1 KKEEKMY
8 EQQQQHLS
16 DSGFGDDSSW
26 LAADDDLLRL
36 PPHHQSD
43 AAAAAAAT
51 NSGNENLDR
60 RLLKDLVE
68 MVPLIEQFMEH
79 KEKSSFKRRGS
90 MVYTK
95 MPSKESLSR
104 RGRNASQTVPGRKKR
119 DAEGNNNDAV
129 SDPKEVGEN
138 ARALA
143 GAEKDE
149 LTRLREQVSE
159 LQTKLSEKEEVLK
172 SVEISKK
179 NQLNEMQMKLEETR
193 RLVAERDT
201 LIKSM
206 QLQLSDT
213 KIKLADR
220 QAALEKTQWEA
231 KTTGT
236 KAIKLQEQLDAVEG
250 DISSFTRVFE
260 TLAKTESK
268 KQDMDYDA
276 TPYQFDHLPYIDDI
290 DETELRKMEDARLA
304 YVAAVTTAKEREDEE
319 SLAMAA
325 KARAYLQSLAF
336 KY

>member
-1 KKEEKMY
+1 MY
-8 EQQQQHLS
+8 EQQQQQQQQRHFVDLQS

-26 LAADDDLLRL
+26 LAGDDDLRL
-36 PPHHQSD
+36 SPHQS
-43 AAAAAAAT
+43 AA
-51 NSGNENLDR
+51 GNENLDR

-68 MVPLIEQFMEH
+68 MVPLIEQFMEQ

-104 RGRNASQTVPGRKKR
+104 RGRNASQTNPGRKKR
-119 DAEGNNNDAV
+119 EAEGNNDAVNDA
-129 SDPKEVGEN
+129 KEVGEN
-138 ARALA
+138 ATALA

-149 LTRLREQVSE
+149 LTRLREQVND

-172 SVEISKK
+172 SVELSKR
-179 NQLNEMQMKLEETR
+179 NQVNEVQEKLEETK
-193 RLVAERDT
+193 RLVAEKDT

-250 DISSFTRVFE
+250 EISSFACVFE
-260 TLAKTESK
+260 TLAKPESK
-268 KQDMDYDA
+268 KLDRDYDA
-276 TPYQFDHLPYIDDI
+276 TPYQFDHLPYLDDVN
-290 DETELRKMEDARLA
+290 DTELRKMEDARLA

>member
-1 KKEEKMY
+1 MY

-60 RLLKDLVE
+60 GLLKDLVE

-129 SDPKEVGEN
+129 SDAKEVGEN

-236 KAIKLQEQLDAVEG
+236 RAIKLQEQLDSVEG
-250 DISSFTRVFE
+250 DISSFARVFE

>member
-1 KKEEKMY
+1 MY

-43 AAAAAAAT
+43 AGAAAAT

-104 RGRNASQTVPGRKKR
+104 RGRNASQAVPGRKKR
-119 DAEGNNNDAV
+119 DAEGNNDAV
-129 SDPKEVGEN
+129 SDAKEVGEN
-138 ARALA
+138 AA
-143 GAEKDE
+143 GADKDE
-149 LTRLREQVSE
+149 LTRLREQVND

-179 NQLNEMQMKLEETR
+179 NQLNEIQMKLEETR
-193 RLVAERDT
+193 GLVAERDT

-206 QLQLSDT
+206 QIQLSDT

-250 DISSFTRVFE
+250 EMSSFTQVFE

-268 KQDMDYDA
+268 KHDMDYDA
-276 TPYQFDHLPYIDDI
+276 TPYQFDHLPYLDDV
-290 DETELRKMEDARLA
+290 DETELRKMEDARQG

>member
-1 KKEEKMY
+1 MY

-129 SDPKEVGEN
+129 SDAKEVGEN

-179 NQLNEMQMKLEETR
+179 NQLNEIQMKLEETR

-236 KAIKLQEQLDAVEG
+236 RAIKLQEQLDAVEG

>member
-1 KKEEKMY
+1 MY

>member
-1 KKEEKMY
+1 MY
-8 EQQQQHLS
+8 EQQQQQQRHFVDLQS
-16 DSGFGDDSSW
+16 DSGFGDDDSSW
-26 LAADDDLLRL
+26 LAGDDDLRL
-36 PPHHQSD
+36 SPHRS
-43 AAAAAAAT
+43 AAGA

-68 MVPLIEQFMEH
+68 MVPLIEQFMEQ

-119 DAEGNNNDAV
+119 DAEGNNDSVNDA
-129 SDPKEVGEN
+129 KEVGEN
-138 ARALA
+138 AKALA

-149 LTRLREQVSE
+149 LTRLREQVND

-179 NQLNEMQMKLEETR
+179 NQVNKVQEKLDETK
-193 RLVAERDT
+193 RLVAEKDT

-236 KAIKLQEQLDAVEG
+236 KAIKLQEQLDSVEG
-250 DISSFTRVFE
+250 EISSFTRVFE

-268 KQDMDYDA
+268 KEDMDYDA
-276 TPYQFDHLPYIDDI
+276 TPYQFDHLPYIDDV

>member
-1 KKEEKMY
+1 MY
-8 EQQQQHLS
+8 EQQQQQHFVDLQS

-26 LAADDDLLRL
+26 LAGDDDLRL
-36 PPHHQSD
+36 SPHQS
-43 AAAAAAAT
+43 AAGA

-68 MVPLIEQFMEH
+68 MVPLIEQFM
-79 KEKSSFKRRGS
+79 KDKSSFKRRGS

-119 DAEGNNNDAV
+119 DAEGNSDAVNDA
-129 SDPKEVGEN
+129 KEVGDN
-138 ARALA
+138 AKALA

-149 LTRLREQVSE
+149 LTRLREQVND

-172 SVEISKK
+172 SVEISKR
-179 NQLNEMQMKLEETR
+179 NQVNEIQVKLDESK
-193 RLVAERDT
+193 RLVAEKET

-236 KAIKLQEQLDAVEG
+236 KAIKLQEQLDSVEG
-250 DISSFTRVFE
+250 EIASFACVFE
-260 TLAKTESK
+260 TLAKPESK
-268 KQDMDYDA
+268 KLDRDYDP
-276 TPYQFDHLPYIDDI
+276 TPYQFDHLPYLDDV
-290 DETELRKMEDARLA
+290 DDTELRKMEDARLA
-304 YVAAVTTAKEREDEE
+304 YVAAVTTAKQREDEE

>member
-1 KKEEKMY
+1 MY
-8 EQQQQHLS
+8 EQQQHFVDLQS

-26 LAADDDLLRL
+26 LAGDDDLRL
-36 PPHHQSD
+36 SPHQSV
-43 AAAAAAAT
+43 AAT

-90 MVYTK
+90 MIYTK
-95 MPSKESLSR
+95 MPSRESLSR

-119 DAEGNNNDAV
+119 DAEGNNDVVNDTRE
-129 SDPKEVGEN
+129 DGEN
-138 ARALA
+138 AKGLA
-143 GAEKDE
+143 GAEKEE
-149 LTRLREQVSE
+149 LTKLREQVND
-159 LQTKLSEKEEVLK
+159 LQTKLSEKDEVLK
-172 SVEISKK
+172 SMEISKIHV
-179 NQLNEMQMKLEETR
+179 NEIQEKLEETK
-193 RLVAERDT
+193 RLVAEKEM

-213 KIKLADR
+213 KIKLADK

-236 KAIKLQEQLDAVEG
+236 RAIKLQEQLNAVEG
-250 DISSFTRVFE
+250 EISSFARVFE

-268 KQDMDYDA
+268 KLDRDYDA
-276 TPYQFDHLPYIDDI
+276 TPYEFDHLPYLDDV
-290 DETELRKMEDARLA
+290 DESELRKMEEARLA

-319 SLAMAA
+319 SLAIAA

>member
-1 KKEEKMY
+1 MY
-8 EQQQQHLS
+8 EQQQQQRHFVDLQS
-16 DSGFGDDSSW
+16 DSGGFGDDSSW
-26 LAADDDLLRL
+26 LAGDDDLRL
-36 PPHHQSD
+36 PPHQS
-43 AAAAAAAT
+43 AAAT
-51 NSGNENLDR
+51 NSGNGNLDQ

-68 MVPLIEQFMEH
+68 MVPLIEQFMEQ

-119 DAEGNNNDAV
+119 DVEGNSDVVNDT
-129 SDPKEVGEN
+129 KEAGEN
-138 ARALA
+138 AKALG

-149 LTRLREQVSE
+149 LTRLREQVND
-159 LQTKLSEKEEVLK
+159 LQTKLLEKEEVLK
-172 SVEISKK
+172 SVEMSKR
-179 NQLNEMQMKLEETR
+179 NQVNEIQEKLEETR
-193 RLVAERDT
+193 RLVAEKDT

-236 KAIKLQEQLDAVEG
+236 RAVKLQEQLDAVEVE
-250 DISSFTRVFE
+250 ISSFARVFE
-260 TLAKTESK
+260 TLAKPESK
-268 KQDMDYDA
+268 KLDRDYDE
-276 TPYQFDHLPYIDDI
+276 TPYQFDHLPYLDDV

-319 SLAMAA
+319 SLVMAA

>member
-1 KKEEKMY
+1 MY
-8 EQQQQHLS
+8 EQQQQRHFVDLQS

-26 LAADDDLLRL
+26 LAADDDLRL
-36 PPHHQSD
+36 SPHQST
-43 AAAAAAAT
+43 AGA

-68 MVPLIEQFMEH
+68 MLPLVERFMED
-79 KEKSSFKRRGS
+79 KEKSSYKRRGS

-119 DAEGNNNDAV
+119 EAEGNNDAV
-129 SDPKEVGEN
+129 NDTKEVGEN
-138 ARALA
+138 AKALA

-149 LTRLREQVSE
+149 LTRLREQVND
-159 LQTKLSEKEEVLK
+159 LQTKLSEKEEILK
-172 SVEISKK
+172 SVEVSKK
-179 NQLNEMQMKLEETR
+179 NQVNEIQGKLDETR
-193 RLVAERDT
+193 RLVAEKET

-250 DISSFTRVFE
+250 EITSFTRVFE

-268 KQDMDYDA
+268 KHDMDYDA
-276 TPYQFDHLPYIDDI
+276 TPYQFDHLPYLDDV

-304 YVAAVTTAKEREDEE
+304 YVAAVTAAKEREDEE

>member
-1 KKEEKMY
+1 MY
-8 EQQQQHLS
+8 EQQQQQQRHFVDLQS

-26 LAADDDLLRL
+26 LAGDDDLRL
-36 PPHHQSD
+36 SPHQS
-43 AAAAAAAT
+43 AAGA
-51 NSGNENLDR
+51 NSGNNENLDR

-68 MVPLIEQFMEH
+68 MLPLVERFMED
-79 KEKSSFKRRGS
+79 KEKSSYKRRGS

-104 RGRNASQTVPGRKKR
+104 RGRNASQTIPGRKKR
-119 DAEGNNNDAV
+119 ETEGNNDAV
-129 SDPKEVGEN
+129 NDTKEVSEN
-138 ARALA
+138 AKALA

-149 LTRLREQVSE
+149 LTRLRELVND

-172 SVEISKK
+172 SVEVSKK
-179 NQLNEMQMKLEETR
+179 NQVNEIQEKLDETK
-193 RLVAERDT
+193 RLVAEKDT

-250 DISSFTRVFE
+250 EISSFTRVFE

-268 KQDMDYDA
+268 KHDIDYDA
-276 TPYQFDHLPYIDDI
+276 TPYQFDHLPYLDDV

-304 YVAAVTTAKEREDEE
+304 YVAAVTTAKKREDEE

>member
-1 KKEEKMY
+1 MY

-26 LAADDDLLRL
+26 LAADDDLGLS
-36 PPHHQSD
+36 PHQST
-43 AAAAAAAT
+43 AVGA

-68 MVPLIEQFMEH
+68 IVPLFERYMEN

-95 MPSKESLSR
+95 MPSRDSLSR

-119 DAEGNNNDAV
+119 DAEGNNDAV
-129 SDPKEVGEN
+129 NDTKEVGEN
-138 ARALA
+138 AKALA

-149 LTRLREQVSE
+149 LTRLREQVND

-172 SVEISKK
+172 SVEVSKK
-179 NQLNEMQMKLEETR
+179 NQVNEIQEKLDETK
-193 RLVAERDT
+193 RLVTEKET

-213 KIKLADR
+213 RIKLADR

-250 DISSFTRVFE
+250 EITSFTRVFE
-260 TLAKTESK
+260 TLAKPESK
-268 KQDMDYDA
+268 KHNMDYDA
-276 TPYQFDHLPYIDDI
+276 TPYQFDHLPYLDDV
-290 DETELRKMEDARLA
+290 DETELRKMENARLA
-304 YVAAVTTAKEREDEE
+304 YVAAVTTAKEREDDE

>member
-1 KKEEKMY
+1 MY

-26 LAADDDLLRL
+26 LAGDDDLLRL

-43 AAAAAAAT
+43 AGAAAAT

-104 RGRNASQTVPGRKKR
+104 RGRNASQAVPGRKKR
-119 DAEGNNNDAV
+119 DAEGNNDAVNDA
-129 SDPKEVGEN
+129 KEVGEN
-138 ARALA
+138 AKALA
-143 GAEKDE
+143 GADKDE
-149 LTRLREQVSE
+149 LTRLREQVND

-179 NQLNEMQMKLEETR
+179 NQLNEIQMKLEETS

-250 DISSFTRVFE
+250 EMSSFTQVFE

-268 KQDMDYDA
+268 KHDMDYDA

>member
-1 KKEEKMY
+1 MY
-8 EQQQQHLS
+8 EQQQHFMDLQS

-26 LAADDDLLRL
+26 LAGDDDLRL
-36 PPHHQSD
+36 SPHQS
-43 AAAAAAAT
+43 AAGT

-68 MVPLIEQFMEH
+68 MVPLIEHYMEH
-79 KEKSSFKRRGS
+79 KERSSFKRRGS
-90 MVYTK
+90 MIYTK

-119 DAEGNNNDAV
+119 DQEGNDDVMNNSRED
-129 SDPKEVGEN
+129 GEN
-138 ARALA
+138 TKALA
-143 GAEKDE
+143 GAEKEE
-149 LTRLREQVSE
+149 LSRLREQVND

-172 SVEISKK
+172 SMAMSK
-179 NQLNEMQMKLEETR
+179 NQVNDIQEKLEATN
-193 RLVAERDT
+193 RLVAEKEM

-213 KIKLADR
+213 KIKLADK

-236 KAIKLQEQLDAVEG
+236 RAIKLQEQLDAVEG
-250 DISSFTRVFE
+250 DISTFTRVFE
-260 TLAKTESK
+260 TLAKTDSK
-268 KQDMDYDA
+268 KPDRDYDA
-276 TPYQFDHLPYIDDI
+276 IPYEFDHLPYLDDV
-290 DETELRKMEDARLA
+290 DETDLRKIEEARLA

-325 KARAYLQSLAF
+325 QARAYLQSLAF
-336 KY
+336 T